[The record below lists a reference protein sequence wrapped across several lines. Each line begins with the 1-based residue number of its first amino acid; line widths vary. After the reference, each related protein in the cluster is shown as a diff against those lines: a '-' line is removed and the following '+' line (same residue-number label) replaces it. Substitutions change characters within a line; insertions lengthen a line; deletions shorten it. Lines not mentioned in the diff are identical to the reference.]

1 MDCIMTDQKKYIRIF
16 LILVALSC
24 FSFCKEKQQ
33 EPVEIKDKYALP
45 PNYTGT
51 LNSVPYDFDYKKV
64 PYWVDVDSRVEK
76 FLNLKR
82 TTYEDH
88 CGIIDFVKGTLQV
101 RIPGQK
107 KDFYFKIIYLGSHRL
122 VFVDN
127 QGRGFI
133 TKLKEGTNGVGDKKI
148 NYYYFYPLSEI
159 LDTAKIDNLDPYKKT
174 GAEFRSDDT
183 VEPEYTTMDECEKF
197 RIEREKV
204 RQSIDEEHER
214 VKGDLA
220 PP

>member
-1 MDCIMTDQKKYIRIF
+1 MTDQKKYIRIF
-16 LILVALSC
+16 LILVVLSC
-24 FSFCKEKQQ
+24 FSSCKEKQQ

-45 PNYTGT
+45 PNYAGSLTP
-51 LNSVPYDFDYKKV
+51 VPYDFEHKKV
-64 PYWVDVDSRVEK
+64 PYWVDMDSLVEK

-127 QGRGFI
+127 QGRGFV

-159 LDTAKIDNLDPYKKT
+159 LDTKKIDNLATNNLTY
-174 GAEFRSDDT
+174 EFRSNDT

-197 RIEREKV
+197 RIEREEV
-204 RQSIDEEHER
+204 RRSIDEEHER

>member
-1 MDCIMTDQKKYIRIF
+1 MTKQKQYIRIF
-16 LILVALSC
+16 LILVTLSC

-45 PNYTGT
+45 PNYTGSLT
-51 LNSVPYDFDYKKV
+51 PVPYDFEYKKV
-64 PYWVDVDSRVEK
+64 PYWVDMDSRVEK

-101 RIPGQK
+101 RISGQK

-122 VFVDN
+122 AFVEN
-127 QGRGFI
+127 QGRGFVA
-133 TKLKEGTNGVGDKKI
+133 KLEEGTNGTGDKKI

-159 LDTAKIDNLDPYKKT
+159 QDTKKIDDLNQYTVNP
-174 GAEFRSDDT
+174 EFRSNDT